1 MAMAMRMLM
10 TMEMAMAMV
19 VAVHATAC
27 FHQCLLAEYYY
38 DGACCFTANCQRP
51 LNFVFC
57 SESLR
62 QRDSL
67 GMVKGEKKEVGTGV
81 NLPGQPARKL
91 SWLSP
96 ELLLLPLLLLEYFC
110 ILCVVSRAIFFLFF
124 SSLPAPCPVPMLFGF
139 LFILSFCF
147 HCISYAFRLLSLLP
161 YRWPHNEGRKLHSA
175 DTLLST
181 PEETDNV
188 SLTSQPA
195 HSVAFP
201 WNRTASNV
209 SSLSLTPTR
218 IIQISHIR
226 IRYIRLSVCAGIYIK
241 STVQSKAL
249 AEAANTMGTKI
260 EWRLKWKL
268 TFE

>member
-1 MAMAMRMLM
+1 MHF
-10 TMEMAMAMV
+10 V
-19 VAVHATAC
+19 
-27 FHQCLLAEYYY
+27 
-38 DGACCFTANCQRP
+38 CC
-51 LNFVFC
+51 
-57 SESLR
+57 
-62 QRDSL
+62 
-67 GMVKGEKKEVGTGV
+67 
-81 NLPGQPARKL
+81 QP
-91 SWLSP
+91 
-96 ELLLLPLLLLEYFC
+96 C
-110 ILCVVSRAIFFLFF
+110 DIFLILFF
-124 SSLPAPCPVPMLFGF
+124 FTCPVPTLFGF

-226 IRYIRLSVCAGIYIK
+226 IRIRIRYIRLSVCAGIYIK

-260 EWRLKWKL
+260 E
-268 TFE
+268 